1 MSAKR
6 EKEVKIDGKQERGKE
21 GVAKVC
27 PVLYSTAEDQDAA
40 LGLPC
45 ASAFT
50 SASASASASE
60 SDIWEARN
68 AHVAHAD
75 AEGGRR

>member
-6 EKEVKIDGKQERGKE
+6 EKEVKIDGKQEKGK

-27 PVLYSTAEDQDAA
+27 PVLYNTAQDQDAA

-45 ASAFT
+45 ALAFT